1 MAGCN
6 TPHRSAEVKTAAP
19 VINGAGVQRPPL
31 WRDVRVLRLA
41 FQLAFLALV
50 LGLIGWMFQNLIAN
64 IRASNLPTGYGF
76 LDQPTRFDI
85 VDASFDPGQPVRDAL
100 VIGLINTLRVC
111 LVGIALATAFGI
123 VLGVARLSTNWLV
136 RTAARLYVEFFRNVP
151 VLLIILFM
159 YTAVL
164 LRLPR
169 LTEATE
175 WLGAVVL
182 SNQQLWIPWV
192 QGAEANGSAGTF
204 LLLTGAGLVLGVGV
218 RMWRQRRFDQTGQ
231 PAHGFMWGV
240 GAFLLAVALAY
251 IALSAPVT
259 LSLPTRSDRLVSGG
273 IAMSALYAALL
284 SGLVIYTAS
293 HIAEIVRGSILA
305 VPKGQSEAA
314 NALALSNFQRLRH
327 VVLPQASRIMIPP
340 LANQYLNLTKNSSLG
355 VAIGYVELTM
365 VTQTV
370 IANGNPSPQAISTN
384 MAVYLAISL
393 VIALGANL
401 VNRRLRLEA
410 A

>member
-1 MAGCN
+1 
-6 TPHRSAEVKTAAP
+6 VKTAAP
-19 VINGAGVQRPPL
+19 DTSGASVPRPPL

-64 IRASNLPTGYGF
+64 IRVSNLPTGYGF
-76 LDQPTRFDI
+76 LSQPTRFDI
-85 VDASFDPGQPVRDAL
+85 IDSSFDPGQPVRDAL

-123 VLGVARLSTNWLV
+123 VLGVARLSPNWLV
-136 RTAARLYVEFFRNVP
+136 RTAARLYIEFFRNVP
-151 VLLIILFM
+151 VLLIILFL

-182 SNQQLWIPWV
+182 SNQQVWIPWFRA
-192 QGAEANGSAGTF
+192 AEAGGSARTF
-204 LLLTGAGLVLGVGV
+204 LLLTGGGLVLGAGV
-218 RMWRQRRFDQTGQ
+218 HVWRQRRFDQTGQ
-231 PAHGFMWGV
+231 PAHGLLWGV
-240 GAFLLAVALAY
+240 GVFLLVVAVAY
-251 IALSAPVT
+251 VVLSAPVT
-259 LSLPTRSDRLVSGG
+259 VSLPTRTGRLVAGG

-284 SGLVIYTAS
+284 GGLVIYTAS

-314 NALALSNFQRLRH
+314 NALALSNIQRLRH
-327 VVLPQASRIMIPP
+327 VVLPQAFRIMIPP
-340 LANQYLNLTKNSSLG
+340 LANQYLNLVKNSSLG

-384 MAVYLAISL
+384 MAAYLAISL
-393 VIALGANL
+393 MIALVANM